1 MKGRMIVKIGFIGCG
16 NMAQAMIGGMVESG
30 NISAEDIRVANPIA
44 EQLDLVHQ
52 KYGVDITDDNKE
64 VATWA
69 DVLILAV
76 KPDRI
81 DLILDEIKDHL
92 PLERGITVSIAA
104 GITLDH
110 LEGKINLPGAKV
122 IRTMPNTP
130 ALVGAG
136 MTAIAG
142 NSNVTDDE
150 IALVQRLFGSF
161 GKTLVLDEKFF
172 HIVTAASG
180 SSPALVYMLIE
191 AMADAAVKGGIKRDD
206 AYVLTAQS
214 VFGAA
219 KMVLETKQH
228 PGVLKD
234 QVCSPGGTTI
244 EMVETLERNQFR
256 GAVMEALEAAAEK
269 SQQLSRNEKIVKQ
282 NLDRI

>member
-1 MKGRMIVKIGFIGCG
+1 MIVKIGFIGCG